1 MSPTSKP
8 LSGTRVGIFGKGGSG
23 KSTITVLAAKALRKR
38 GYEVCVL
45 DADSTN
51 VGLHRA
57 FGLDDAPEPLVDCFG
72 GMVFSGGAVTCP
84 VDDPTPLPG
93 AEIVVE
99 DLPSRFVRRSID
111 GVWLLAAGKMGDRGP
126 GAGCDGPMAKIA
138 RDLRLHLRHGEC
150 VTLLDFKAGFEDS
163 ARGVLVGLDQAVVVV
178 DPTLAAVQ
186 MAIDLS
192 ELIDRIQ
199 KGDPPAT
206 AHLESPD
213 LVSVAR
219 DLYRQARIQ
228 RVLVVLNRVEPK
240 SSRHLFELL
249 TRRGIHPVAQIRHD
263 PSISESWLM
272 GERLESQQAK
282 REVQGLVDA
291 LEMKGQTPGHH
302 ALEFPVHPAFSY

>member
-1 MSPTSKP
+1 MKSNTKG
-8 LSGTRVGIFGKGGSG
+8 LSGSRIGIFGKGGSG
-23 KSTITVLAAKALRKR
+23 KSTVTVLLARALRNR

-51 VGLHRA
+51 VGLHQA

-84 VDDPTPLPG
+84 VDDPTPLAG
-93 AEIVVE
+93 AEVVVE
-99 DLPSRFVRRSID
+99 DLPGRFVRRSTD

-138 RDLRLHLRHGEC
+138 RDLRLHLRHGDC

-178 DPTLAAVQ
+178 DPTSAAVQ

-206 AHLESPD
+206 AHLENPD
-213 LVSVAR
+213 LAAAAR
-219 DLYRQARIQ
+219 KLYSQARIK
-228 RVLVVLNRVEPK
+228 RALVVLNRVEPE
-240 SSRHLFELL
+240 SSRHLLELL
-249 TRRGIHPVAQIRHD
+249 ARRDLHPVAQIRLD
-263 PSISESWLM
+263 PSISATWLM
-272 GERLESQQAK
+272 GERLEPQQAL

-291 LEMKGQTPGHH
+291 LERKGQTPGHH
-302 ALEFPVHPAFSY
+302 ALEVPVHPAVTY